1 MSLKNF
7 ILRSSKSGG
16 CQDDFSGLVSSFK
29 LPHNVG
35 WLTDLSGEV
44 EPLVSVI
51 FYLILNQL
59 MNISVND
66 WDKNL
71 FSDKSKSPN
80 GCKKIKVGSPK

>member
-1 MSLKNF
+1 MYFF
-7 ILRSSKSGG
+7 ISVNALIFFFLLFF
-16 CQDDFSGLVSSFK
+16 QAT
-29 LPHNVG
+29 NVG

>member
-1 MSLKNF
+1 MLIWITITYRCYIVHFSK
-7 ILRSSKSGG
+7 ILH
-16 CQDDFSGLVSSFK
+16 LAN
-29 LPHNVG
+29 NVW

>member
-1 MSLKNF
+1 
-7 ILRSSKSGG
+7 
-16 CQDDFSGLVSSFK
+16 
-29 LPHNVG
+29 
-35 WLTDLSGEV
+35 
-44 EPLVSVI
+44 
-51 FYLILNQL
+51 